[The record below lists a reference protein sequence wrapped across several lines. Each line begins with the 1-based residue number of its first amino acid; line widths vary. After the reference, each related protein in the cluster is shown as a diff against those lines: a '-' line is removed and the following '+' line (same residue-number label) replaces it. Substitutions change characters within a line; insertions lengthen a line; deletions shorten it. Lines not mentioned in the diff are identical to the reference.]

1 MKIDNNALVR
11 AEPQEVFALINDVER
26 VASCLPGAELLGRE
40 GEDAY
45 RGRVGLRVGPIGA
58 SFEGVL
64 RFVEVDE
71 AARTMHLVG
80 RGSDVKGNG
89 DAEADVR
96 LAVVEHPEG
105 SQLQITTDLNI
116 RGKFVQFG
124 KGAIASVSN
133 KILGQFAA
141 NMAALLDE
149 DEAAP
154 ATAAA
159 SGAAEATSAVG
170 VPASGDAPT
179 TGGAVTRPSR
189 GGASPSSLGVSA
201 GLDDASRRRLT
212 LVATFVAGCIEGWIL
227 TRAFGRRGGRS

>member
-1 MKIDNNALVR
+1 MKIDNEALV
-11 AEPQEVFALINDVER
+11 AAGPQEVFDLINDVER

-40 GEDAY
+40 GDDAY

-105 SQLQITTDLNI
+105 SLLTITTDLNI

-133 KILGQFAA
+133 KILGQFAT
-141 NMAALLDE
+141 NMAALLE
-149 DEAAP
+149 Q
-154 ATAAA
+154 
-159 SGAAEATSAVG
+159 
-170 VPASGDAPT
+170 GDAPAAAVAPA
-179 TGGAVTRPSR
+179 GAGSSA
-189 GGASPSSLGVSA
+189 ASPTTAGAPPSA
-201 GLDDASRRRLT
+201 AVARPVAVGDDAARRRLV
-212 LVATFVAGCIEGWIL
+212 LAATFVAGCVEGWIL
-227 TRAFGRRGGRS
+227 TRAFGRRG

>member
-149 DEAAP
+149 DEA
-154 ATAAA
+154 TAA
-159 SGAAEATSAVG
+159 SGATEATSAVG
-170 VPASGDAPT
+170 VPVGGDAPT

-189 GGASPSSLGVSA
+189 GGASPSSLGVST

>member
-1 MKIDNNALVR
+1 MKIDNEALV
-11 AEPQEVFALINDVER
+11 AAGPQEVFDLINDVER

-40 GEDAY
+40 GDDAY

-105 SQLQITTDLNI
+105 SLLTITTDLNI

-133 KILGQFAA
+133 KILGQFAT
-141 NMAALLDE
+141 NMAALLE
-149 DEAAP
+149 Q
-154 ATAAA
+154 
-159 SGAAEATSAVG
+159 
-170 VPASGDAPT
+170 GDAPAAAVAPA
-179 TGGAVTRPSR
+179 GAGSSA
-189 GGASPSSLGVSA
+189 ASPTTAGAHPSA
-201 GLDDASRRRLT
+201 AVARPVAVGDDAARRRLV
-212 LVATFVAGCIEGWIL
+212 LAATFVAGCVEGWIL
-227 TRAFGRRGGRS
+227 TRAFGRRG

>member
-1 MKIDNNALVR
+1 MKIDNEALV
-11 AEPQEVFALINDVER
+11 AAGPQEVFDLINDVER

-105 SQLQITTDLNI
+105 SLLTITTDLNI

-133 KILGQFAA
+133 KILGQFAT
-141 NMAALLDE
+141 NMAALLEQGD
-149 DEAAP
+149 AP
-154 ATAAA
+154 AAAVA
-159 SGAAEATSAVG
+159 PAGSSGAAPTTAGAPPSPAVARSVAVG
-170 VPASGDAPT
+170 
-179 TGGAVTRPSR
+179 
-189 GGASPSSLGVSA
+189 
-201 GLDDASRRRLT
+201 DDAARRRLV
-212 LVATFVAGCIEGWIL
+212 LAATFVAGCVEGWIL
-227 TRAFGRRGGRS
+227 TRAFGRRG

>member
-1 MKIDNNALVR
+1 MKIDNEALV
-11 AEPQEVFALINDVER
+11 AAGPQEVFDLINDVER

-105 SQLQITTDLNI
+105 SLLTITTDLNI

-133 KILGQFAA
+133 KILGQFAT
-141 NMAALLDE
+141 NMAALLE
-149 DEAAP
+149 Q
-154 ATAAA
+154 
-159 SGAAEATSAVG
+159 
-170 VPASGDAPT
+170 GDAPAA
-179 TGGAVTRPSR
+179 AVAPA
-189 GGASPSSLGVSA
+189 GASA
-201 GLDDASRRRLT
+201 A
-212 LVATFVAGCIEGWIL
+212 A
-227 TRAFGRRGGRS
+227 

>member
-1 MKIDNNALVR
+1 MKIDNEALV
-11 AEPQEVFALINDVER
+11 AAGPQEVFDLINDVER

-40 GEDAY
+40 GDDAY

-105 SQLQITTDLNI
+105 SLLTITTDLNI

-133 KILGQFAA
+133 KILGQFAT
-141 NMAALLDE
+141 NMAALLEQGD
-149 DEAAP
+149 AP
-154 ATAAA
+154 AAAVA
-159 SGAAEATSAVG
+159 PAGAGSSGAAPTKAGAPPSPAAHRPMAVG
-170 VPASGDAPT
+170 
-179 TGGAVTRPSR
+179 
-189 GGASPSSLGVSA
+189 
-201 GLDDASRRRLT
+201 DDAARRRLV
-212 LVATFVAGCIEGWIL
+212 LAATFVAGCVEGWIL
-227 TRAFGRRGGRS
+227 TRAFGRRG